1 MPYKEKLNNVSK
13 NARKKSKYKVTNWS
27 EYNKNLKNRGKI
39 SLYFPTGDI
48 KSQFI
53 NELPYVKKVFLVNVR
68 PINSLM
74 LNSPIPFGFVREGR
88 IGIQFWIQLCYF
100 NGFAPS
106 Q

>member
-27 EYNKNLKNRGKI
+27 EYNKSLRNRGKI

-53 NELPYVKKVFLVNVR
+53 NEMPALPYFL
-68 PINSLM
+68 
-74 LNSPIPFGFVREGR
+74 
-88 IGIQFWIQLCYF
+88 
-100 NGFAPS
+100 
-106 Q
+106 